1 MTTMPELN
9 DDGSLLRISGVS
21 KRMPGPRRWWGGRQW
36 RHTLR
41 DIDFRLHPGELI
53 GLAGVSGAGKST
65 LLNLMLGLIRADGGE
80 IVCQGRRIAPGSA
93 RSLRWYRRAVQYI
106 PQDPAAS
113 LDPRMRVGELVREP
127 LVRLGIEGPHEARVG
142 EALEQVGLDGGYLM
156 RRPAELSGGQ
166 AQRVAI
172 ARAMAVRPRLL
183 LADEPLSGLDLPLQA
198 QVTRVLKTLHHD
210 AGIGLLLI
218 SHDLSVVC
226 RLCQRTL
233 VLDDGAI
240 IEDRPTE
247 ALFRAPAH
255 ERTAALIRAAAML
268 PGQDLP
274 LTSLPPSS
282 LSAATPALRSQELAP

>member
-1 MTTMPELN
+1 MTMPELN
-9 DDGSLLRISGVS
+9 DDGSLLRVSGVG
-21 KRMPGPRRWWGGRQW
+21 KRMPGPRRWWGGRDW

-41 DIDFRLHPGELI
+41 DIDFRLYPGELI

-65 LLNLMLGLIRADGGE
+65 LLNLMLGLTRADGGE
-80 IVCQGRRIAPGSA
+80 IVCRGRRIAPGSA
-93 RSLRWYRRAVQYI
+93 RALRWYRRVVQVI

-113 LDPRMRVGELVREP
+113 LDPRMRVGELIREP
-127 LVRLGIEGPHEARVG
+127 LVRLGIEGPHEVRVG

-198 QVTRVLKTLHHD
+198 QVTRVLKTLHHE

-274 LTSLPPSS
+274 PTSLTPGS
-282 LSAATPALRSQELAP
+282 LSAATPAHRSQELAP

>member
-1 MTTMPELN
+1 MTDLN
-9 DDGSLLRISGVS
+9 DDGSLLRVSGLC

-36 RHTLR
+36 RDTLR

-65 LLNLMLGLIRADGGE
+65 LLNLMLGLTRADAGE
-80 IVCQGRRIAPGSA
+80 IVCQGQRIRPGSA

-127 LVRLGIEGPHEARVG
+127 LVRLGIEGSHATLVG
-142 EALEQVGLDGGYLM
+142 EALEQVGLDGGYLA
-156 RRPAELSGGQ
+156 RRPGELSGGQ

-198 QVTRVLKTLHHD
+198 QVIQVLRTLHHE

-233 VLDDGAI
+233 ILDAGAI

-247 ALFRAPAH
+247 ALFRSPAH
-255 ERTAALIRAAAML
+255 ERTAALLQAAAML
-268 PGQDLP
+268 PGQDL
-274 LTSLPPSS
+274 SFSS
-282 LSAATPALRSQELAP
+282 LSAATPALRSQEFAS